1 MDAER
6 TGKRGPHQADT
17 PPRVG
22 NYVTARVGN
31 YVTDNPSNLGKYVTA
46 DTMHDPRFFS
56 VNVAG
61 FSSGLYAKAW
71 LTTAAAVLALFQ
83 VFSALVMYG
92 RLPITPPSWI
102 GTAHAWLGR
111 LAVLATVP
119 VAVHCLYAVGFQ
131 TGDARVLTHSL
142 LGCFFYGAFVAKML
156 VLSRKGMPG
165 WALPVLGGAVF
176 TGLIYLWLT
185 SALWLFTGQG
195 LKF

>member
-1 MDAER
+1 MSFDPEADAPTQRAQRAR
-6 TGKRGPHQADT
+6 TSSGGVLVAAV
-17 PPRVG
+17 VG
-22 NYVTARVGN
+22 ALVAVG
-31 YVTDNPSNLGKYVTA
+31 LGVFGA
-46 DTMHDPRFFS
+46 VHDPRFFS

-71 LTTAAAVLALFQ
+71 LTTAASVLALFQ

-92 RLPITPPSWI
+92 RLPLKAPSWI
-102 GTAHAWLGR
+102 GTAHVWSGR

-142 LGCFFYGAFVAKML
+142 LGCFVYGAFVVKML
-156 VLSRKGMPG
+156 VLSRKGVPG

-176 TGLIYLWLT
+176 TGMIYLWLT
-185 SALWLFTGQG
+185 SALWLFAGQG
-195 LKF
+195 LKL

>member
-1 MDAER
+1 MSFDPEADAPTQR
-6 TGKRGPHQADT
+6 SQRAQASSGGVLVAVV
-17 PPRVG
+17 VG
-22 NYVTARVGN
+22 ALAAVG
-31 YVTDNPSNLGKYVTA
+31 LGVFG
-46 DTMHDPRFFS
+46 TMHDPRFFS

>member
-1 MDAER
+1 MAFDSS
-6 TGKRGPHQADT
+6 ADT
-17 PPRVG
+17 PTQRAQIPSRGAGLVVALLVG
-22 NYVTARVGN
+22 AVVAVG
-31 YVTDNPSNLGKYVTA
+31 LGVFGSVHEPK
-46 DTMHDPRFFS
+46 FFS

-71 LTTAAAVLALFQ
+71 LATLAAVLGLFQ

-92 RLPITPPSWI
+92 RLPVRAPTWI
-102 GTAHAWLGR
+102 GAAHVWSGR

-131 TGDARVLTHSL
+131 TTDIRVLTHSL

-156 VLSRKGMPG
+156 LLTRKGVPG
-165 WALPVLGGAVF
+165 WAIPVLGGAVF
-176 TGLIYLWLT
+176 TSLVYLWLT
-185 SALWLFTGQG
+185 SALWLFVGEG

>member
-1 MDAER
+1 MSVDPEADAPTQR
-6 TGKRGPHQADT
+6 AQRAQTSSGGVLVAVV
-17 PPRVG
+17 VG
-22 NYVTARVGN
+22 ALVAVG
-31 YVTDNPSNLGKYVTA
+31 LGVFG
-46 DTMHDPRFFS
+46 TMHDPRFFS

-71 LTTAAAVLALFQ
+71 LTTAAAVLGLFQ

-102 GTAHAWLGR
+102 GAAHVWSGR

-131 TGDARVLTHSL
+131 TGDTRVLTHSL

-156 VLSRKGMPG
+156 VLTRKGVPG

>member
-1 MDAER
+1 MSSDYPPDAPTQR
-6 TGKRGPHQADT
+6 AQVSSSSSGLLLALVAGALVA
-17 PPRVG
+17 VG
-22 NYVTARVGN
+22 
-31 YVTDNPSNLGKYVTA
+31 LGVYG
-46 DTMHDPRFFS
+46 TMHDPTFFS
-56 VNVAG
+56 VNFAG

-71 LTTAAAVLALFQ
+71 LATIAAVLGLFQ

-92 RLPITPPSWI
+92 KLPLAAPSWI
-102 GTAHAWLGR
+102 GAAHVWSGR

-131 TGDARVLTHSL
+131 TGDTRVLTHSL

-156 VLSRKGMPG
+156 VLSRKGVPG

-185 SALWLFTGQG
+185 SALWLFAGQG